1 MGIIPRKFS
10 TAFLRDQVDD
20 RDDDNRDADGDHD
33 EETGGLD
40 AVTAHAN
47 LHRWN
52 GRCRDTADDGD
63 SPGCPVRPIRQQ
75 EPSGQAM

>member
-10 TAFLRDQVDD
+10 TAFLRDQIYD
-20 RDDDNRDADGDHD
+20 RDDDNRDADRDHD

-40 AVTAHAN
+40 IVAAHVN

-52 GRCRDTADDGD
+52 DRCRDTADGVG
-63 SPGCPVRPIRQQ
+63 SRGCPVRPIRQQ
-75 EPSGQAM
+75 EPSDQAM